1 MAKSTEKKKK
11 EVNLRPKKVDSSII
25 EVPTNAPGKK
35 SWSGGTRAEIVERGA
50 FPQTIARVEE
60 AAKMISDGVGRQ
72 EVIEHIA
79 KKYNLSYNTAQN
91 YFVSACHYLIPDN
104 DDFKAG
110 LIKQNFERLE
120 KIVNDSLKEGDKK
133 MAKDAIAEMNK
144 MLGLGT
150 NSVKITNDPKNNTNE
165 ITISFGG

>member
-1 MAKSTEKKKK
+1 MAKSTEKKKVIL
-11 EVNLRPKKVDSSII
+11 EPKKVDKKIKSPSNVNTEFEKVTRRSI
-25 EVPTNAPGKK
+25 ED
-35 SWSGGTRAEIVERGA
+35 RGA

-79 KKYNLSYNTAQN
+79 KKYNLSYHTAQN
-91 YFVSACHYLIPDN
+91 YFVSACHYLIPDD
-104 DDFKAG
+104 DDFKTG

-120 KIVNDSLKEGDKK
+120 KIVNDSLKEGDRK

>member
-35 SWSGGTRAEIVERGA
+35 SWSGGTRAEIEERGA
-50 FPQTIARVEE
+50 FPQTIVRVEE
-60 AAKMISDGVGRQ
+60 AAKMISDGVGRG
-72 EVIEHIA
+72 EVIEHL
-79 KKYNLSYNTAQN
+79 KTKYNMTYNTAQK

-104 DDFKAG
+104 DEFKSG

>member
-35 SWSGGTRAEIVERGA
+35 SWSGGTRVEIEERGA
-50 FPQTIARVEE
+50 YPQTVVRVEE
-60 AAKMISDGVGRQ
+60 AAKMISDGVGRG
-72 EVIEHIA
+72 EVIEHL
-79 KKYNLSYNTAQN
+79 KTKYNMTYNTAQK

-104 DDFKAG
+104 DEFKAG

-165 ITISFGG
+165 ITINFGG

>member
-1 MAKSTEKKKK
+1 MAKSTEKKKVIL
-11 EVNLRPKKVDSSII
+11 EPKKVDKKIKSPSNVNTEFEKVTRRSI
-25 EVPTNAPGKK
+25 ED
-35 SWSGGTRAEIVERGA
+35 RGA

-91 YFVSACHYLIPDN
+91 YFVSACHYLIPDD
-104 DDFKAG
+104 DDFKTG

-120 KIVNDSLKEGDKK
+120 KIVNDSLKEGDRK